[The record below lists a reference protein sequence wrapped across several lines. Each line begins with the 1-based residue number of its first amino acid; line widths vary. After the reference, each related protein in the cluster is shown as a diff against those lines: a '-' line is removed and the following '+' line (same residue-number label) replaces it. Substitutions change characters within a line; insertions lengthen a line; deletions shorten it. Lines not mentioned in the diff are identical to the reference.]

1 MPVPN
6 TFLSTIAS
14 ARTFSFV
21 ALVLMAATPA
31 LAAPEDVLRDKN
43 VSMYISSGAGGLN
56 DTYGRLLAEHL
67 PRHLPGNP
75 KILPK
80 NMPGAGSLKATHF
93 LYTQA
98 PRDGTAMGVVQRSVA
113 TQPLL
118 GIKGA
123 DHNPL
128 EFHWIGS
135 TATEVSVA
143 VVWNYDKVKTIQ
155 DAILQDVTVGASG
168 VGNDGGAFPRVV
180 NFFLGTKVRPIHG
193 YVSGTDIILAM
204 ERGEV
209 HGRFGW
215 SWGSVKSREAERL
228 KNGTIR
234 VLLQMGLKKAPD
246 LDAPLILDLAKNETD
261 RKAME
266 VIFAATTIGWPSLLP
281 PKVPAD
287 MVKAYRDA
295 YRATMKDARFVEAA
309 SKRRLELDPVTGE
322 EIQAIIANVYAASPE
337 VVQRARQAYSPTGK
351 VEMAKILTV
360 DGIISD
366 INKKGSRLVLASGGK
381 KVEGLIAG
389 ATKITITGKKAERMA
404 LKAGMSCTMSLA
416 ASGAVANRMSCK

>member
-1 MPVPN
+1 MNFCPLLRLATP
-6 TFLSTIAS
+6 LHLAI
-14 ARTFSFV
+14 
-21 ALVLMAATPA
+21 LVLTA
-31 LAAPEDVLRDKN
+31 LAAAPAAASPEKVLKGKN

-56 DTYGRLLAEHL
+56 DTYGRLLAEYL

-80 NMPGAGSLKATHF
+80 NMPGAGSLKATKF

-98 PRDGTAMGVVQRSVA
+98 PRDGSAMGVVQRSVA

-128 EFHWIGS
+128 EFNWIGS
-135 TATEVSVA
+135 TASEVSVA
-143 VVWNYDKVKTIQ
+143 VVWNFDKVKTIQ
-155 DAILQDVTVGASG
+155 DAMKQEVTVGASG

-180 NFFLGTKVRPIHG
+180 NYFLGTKVRPIHG

-215 SWGSVKSREAERL
+215 SWGSVKSREAERV
-228 KNGTIR
+228 KNGTIK
-234 VLLQMGLKKAPD
+234 VLLQMGLKKTPD
-246 LDAPLILDLAKNETD
+246 LNAPLILDLAKNETD

-295 YRATMKDARFVEAA
+295 YKATMKDAKFTEAA
-309 SKRRLELDPVTGE
+309 NKRRLELDPVTGE

-337 VVQRARQAYSPTGK
+337 VIQRARSVFAIWQGRDDENTQG
-351 VEMAKILTV
+351 
-360 DGIISD
+360 
-366 INKKGSRLVLASGGK
+366 RWHH
-381 KVEGLIAG
+381 
-389 ATKITITGKKAERMA
+389 
-404 LKAGMSCTMSLA
+404 
-416 ASGAVANRMSCK
+416 

>member
-1 MPVPN
+1 
-6 TFLSTIAS
+6 
-14 ARTFSFV
+14 
-21 ALVLMAATPA
+21 
-31 LAAPEDVLRDKN
+31 
-43 VSMYISSGAGGLN
+43 MYISSGAGGLN
-56 DTYGRLLAEHL
+56 DTYGRLLAEYL

-80 NMPGAGSLKATHF
+80 NMPGAGSLKATKF

-98 PRDGTAMGVVQRSVA
+98 PRDGSAMGVVQRSVA

-128 EFHWIGS
+128 EFNWIGS
-135 TATEVSVA
+135 TASEVSVA
-143 VVWNYDKVKTIQ
+143 VVWNFDKVKTIQ
-155 DAILQDVTVGASG
+155 DAMKQEVTVGASG

-180 NFFLGTKVRPIHG
+180 NYFLGTKVRPIHG
-193 YVSGTDIILAM
+193 YVSGTDIILAL

-215 SWGSVKSREAERL
+215 SWGSVKSREAERV
-228 KNGTIR
+228 KNGTIK

-246 LDAPLILDLAKNETD
+246 LNAPLILDLAKNETD

-295 YRATMKDARFVEAA
+295 YKATMKDAKFTEAA
-309 SKRRLELDPVTGE
+309 NKRRLELDPVTGE

-337 VVQRARQAYSPTGK
+337 VIQRARVAYSPSGK
-351 VEMAKILTV
+351 VEMTKILKV
-360 DGIISD
+360 DGTIEK
-366 INKKGSRLVLASGGK
+366 INKKRSRMTLAAGSK
-381 KVEGLIAG
+381 KIEGRIAG
-389 ATKITITGKKAERMA
+389 ATKITIKGKKAERRA
-404 LKAGMSCTMSLA
+404 LGIGMSCTISLVS
-416 ASGAVANRMSCK
+416 SGAVVSQMSCK